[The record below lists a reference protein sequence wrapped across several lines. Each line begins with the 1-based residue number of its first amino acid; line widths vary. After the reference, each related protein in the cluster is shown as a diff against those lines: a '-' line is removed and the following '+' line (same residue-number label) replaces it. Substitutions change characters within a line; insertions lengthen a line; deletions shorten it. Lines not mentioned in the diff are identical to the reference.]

1 MSYISLLQLS
11 ANQACMIIYK
21 YVYIEHAKKYCYK
34 IITIITI
41 NMAIYNISSICFI
54 IMNQRSSI
62 KSPKRKMLDDRVH
75 NMFMSLNLNKFLLSL
90 STHQDL
96 FKLL

>member
-1 MSYISLLQLS
+1 
-11 ANQACMIIYK
+11 
-21 YVYIEHAKKYCYK
+21 
-34 IITIITI
+34 
-41 NMAIYNISSICFI
+41 MAIYIISSMCFI